1 MENGKL
7 YKLKNFNLIK
17 SPIVSFTK
25 NENSTEDIEKEKIN
39 KYVQTEIFN
48 IENLSKKKLQNFS
61 NKVSNLFLFKY
72 NLNKNKLKERKKI
85 ENKLI
90 KKKLILGESPKAV
103 YTSLNKS
110 KEDFTYSLN
119 NKYKQLISNIA
130 YNKRCFRNLSNAD
143 FDNLF
148 FDNSNID
155 KDIKKKKILSK
166 SDKKETKYSKINNM
180 NKIYRITTD
189 LNECKYNDF
198 VNKLKNKI
206 KLNCRIIRNNSTY
219 HDMYKI
225 KKNIFKNSFV
235 NINHLNDNSKFDKF
249 ILLLKKQ
256 SEKNKNLLIDIK
268 REETNSKEMLLT
280 SMAKFEG
287 YKAKKFILY

>member
-72 NLNKNKLKERKKI
+72 NLNKNKLKERKKM

-180 NKIYRITTD
+180 NKIYRISTD

>member
-180 NKIYRITTD
+180 NKIYRISTD

>member
-25 NENSTEDIEKEKIN
+25 NENSTEDIEKEKMN

-72 NLNKNKLKERKKI
+72 NLNKNKLKERKKM
-85 ENKLI
+85 ENKLV

-180 NKIYRITTD
+180 NKFYRISTD

-219 HDMYKI
+219 LKI
-225 KKNIFKNSFV
+225 V
-235 NINHLNDNSKFDKF
+235 
-249 ILLLKKQ
+249 
-256 SEKNKNLLIDIK
+256 LLI
-268 REETNSKEMLLT
+268 
-280 SMAKFEG
+280 
-287 YKAKKFILY
+287 